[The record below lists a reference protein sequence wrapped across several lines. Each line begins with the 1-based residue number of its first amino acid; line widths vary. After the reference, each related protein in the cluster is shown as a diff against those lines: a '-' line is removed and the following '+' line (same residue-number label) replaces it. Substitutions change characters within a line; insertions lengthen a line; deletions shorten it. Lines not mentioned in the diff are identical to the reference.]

1 MDFDYNDEQRALKD
15 EARRFLS
22 DVSPLSAV
30 RALYNTPAA
39 GHDAGLWQRVSRE
52 QGWCG
57 TAIPEAYG
65 GLGLGYVEL
74 CAIAEELGRALTP
87 IPFGSTVYQFAE
99 ALLVAGSEDLKQAVL
114 PLVAAGE
121 ITGTLAVTER
131 PGVLTAAAIAT
142 RYADGRLN
150 GVKLPVTDGAVAD
163 RAVVLAQDEGGLSL
177 FLVDLKETGVTAE
190 QLDVLDP
197 SRGAVR
203 LTFVDA
209 PAVRLGAAGEGLAL
223 LSRIDDR
230 SAVLFAFEQLGGADR
245 CLEMARDYA
254 LERYAFGRPIGSY
267 QAIKH
272 KLADVF
278 VKNSVARANAY
289 YGAWALS
296 SGSAE
301 LPVASAAAHIAGTS
315 AYWLASKENIQT
327 HGGIGVTWEADC
339 QLFYRRARH
348 LALILGSPRA
358 WKRRLIDRLEARE
371 AAQAEA
377 RIIKGAAA

>member
-1 MDFDYNDEQRALKD
+1 MDFDYNDDQKALKD
-15 EARRFLS
+15 EARRFLT

-30 RALYNTPAA
+30 RALYDEPAA

-74 CAIAEELGRALTP
+74 CAMAEEIGRALTP

-99 ALLVAGSEDLKQAVL
+99 AMLVAGSEEQKQAVL

-121 ITGTLAVTER
+121 LAGTLAVTER
-131 PGVLTAAAIAT
+131 PGVLNAASIAT
-142 RYADGRLN
+142 RFAGGTLS
-150 GVKLPVTDGAVAD
+150 GTKLPVTDGVVAD
-163 RAVVLAQDEGGLSL
+163 RAVVLAQEEGGLSL
-177 FLVDLKETGVTAE
+177 FLVDLKGAGVTIE
-190 QLDVLDP
+190 PLSVLDP
-197 SRGAVR
+197 SRGGARV
-203 LTFVDA
+203 TFTDA
-209 PAVRLGAAGEGLAL
+209 PAERLGASGEGLTL

-230 SAVLFAFEQLGGADR
+230 SAVLFAFEQVGGADR

-272 KLADVF
+272 KLADVL
-278 VKNSVARANAY
+278 VKNSIARANAS
-289 YGAWALS
+289 YGAWARS
-296 SGSAE
+296 TGSAE
-301 LPVASAAAHIAGTS
+301 LPVAAAAAQVAGAS
-315 AYWLASKENIQT
+315 AYWVASKENIQT

-358 WKRRLIDRLEARE
+358 WKRRLVDRLEARE
-371 AAQAEA
+371 ATRAEA
-377 RIIKGAAA
+377 SMIKGATV